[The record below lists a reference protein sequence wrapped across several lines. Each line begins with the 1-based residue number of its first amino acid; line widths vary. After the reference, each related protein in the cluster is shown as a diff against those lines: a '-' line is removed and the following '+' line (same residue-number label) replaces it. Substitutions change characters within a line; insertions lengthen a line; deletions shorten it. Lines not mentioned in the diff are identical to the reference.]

1 MRAGSVIEPTAFEA
15 SVKATTRV
23 RSPIRPSSASWSR
36 VTSSGRIGA
45 WRTTR
50 SWSAATSSQGDTL
63 ASWSSWV
70 TTISSPG
77 SSVRATAWASRK
89 FSVVMFAPKAMP
101 SGSPPVKSA
110 RAARPLSITSTAAA
124 EVAKAPPR
132 FAFDSRRQASIAS
145 STCWGTCE
153 PPGPS
158 R

>member
-1 MRAGSVIEPTAFEA
+1 MIEPTAFEA

-23 RSPIRPSSASWSR
+23 RSPISASSASWSS
-36 VTSSGRIGA
+36 VTSSVRIGA
-45 WRTTR
+45 WRTT
-50 SWSAATSSQGDTL
+50 SPWSAATSSQGDTF

-89 FSVVMFAPKAMP
+89 LSVVMFAPNAIP

-110 RAARPLSITSTAAA
+110 AAARPRAISSSDAA

-132 FAFDSRRQASIAS
+132 LAFDARR
-145 STCWGTCE
+145 
-153 PPGPS
+153 
-158 R
+158 